1 MQAPPESTHPTPSA
15 SGRRP
20 VDFSREFTTVTSA
33 PRSGAD
39 AVVSASSPVLAAI
52 FGESAPGRQF
62 LPSLRADQLSQALV
76 IVWSPDLAEV
86 EAFCRQLRD
95 LGCTVTVHA
104 ASGAEPPA
112 ADLVS
117 QAQLLLVVAT
127 EPSLVDQVAIL
138 KGQQDPAGPALLL
151 LLSPDQLGK
160 EVTYQKLGF
169 LTLPLSASR
178 REMRAVLELAL
189 CQRESNRQMALARE
203 TLHTFEEYIRLHH
216 TATENSSPF
225 FYAYTIDSATTY
237 VSPQARAFFDLGS
250 GQEFHHWNEFLTEH
264 AVNTAGRQA
273 TDIAIRSG
281 QRQPAFPLEFVTPR
295 GRRFWAEALESPIV
309 VHGRTVAIVGSL
321 VDVTE
326 RRHVQDLLRLQTA
339 ALRISANSIVIT
351 DRDGIVE
358 WANDG
363 FSKVTGYTMAEAV
376 GKKVGV
382 LIGSGKHDKAFFR
395 AFWERVLSGHVWSG
409 EITNRRKD
417 GTLFQEESTVT
428 PILDEHGAVTHF
440 IAVKQDITER
450 KLLEAKMRQAQ
461 KMEAV
466 GQLAGGVAHDFNNI
480 LAAVLMYLGLL
491 QDDAALDVNTRLALK
506 DLEREVQ
513 RGASLTRQLLT
524 FSRQQAMEPRPLDLH
539 EIISGLL
546 KMLKRLLGEQVT
558 VCLASNTGLPLI
570 EADAGMIE
578 QVVINLCVNARDAMP
593 RGGPITLHTQ
603 VMEFVA
609 PSTRFPDTQPGR
621 YVRLTVSD
629 QGTGMDESTLQHIFE
644 PFFTTKEVGRGT
656 GLGLATVYG
665 IVRQHHGWVDVES
678 VLGQGTSFHIY
689 FPVTATANSRQSPA
703 PAAPAIPRGRG
714 EAVLVTEDEASVR
727 KVVALSLRRHGYVV
741 VEAENGP
748 TALRRWREHKGKFDL
763 LLSDMVMPEG
773 MTGREVADLMRR
785 ESPQLKVILCT
796 GYSQSATLDSTDPDN
811 RVTLLRKP
819 FDPARLL
826 TTVRQC
832 LDEP

>member
-1 MQAPPESTHPTPSA
+1 MRQTNVLLW
-15 SGRRP
+15 P
-20 VDFSREFTTVTSA
+20 VRTQGLETFT
-33 PRSGAD
+33 D
-39 AVVSASSPVLAAI
+39 CL
-52 FGESAPGRQF
+52 Q
-62 LPSLRADQLSQALV
+62 Q
-76 IVWSPDLAEV
+76 
-86 EAFCRQLRD
+86 
-95 LGCTVTVHA
+95 LGCVVTVHA
-104 ASGAEPPA
+104 APGRVPPPDA
-112 ADLVS
+112 LRA
-117 QAQLLLVVAT
+117 QAQLLLVEAAATSVA
-127 EPSLVDQVAIL
+127 DQAAL
-138 KGQQDPAGPALLL
+138 LEELRDPAGPTVVVLL
-151 LLSPDQLGK
+151 PTDQAESGDA
-160 EVTYQKLGF
+160 YRNLGF
-169 LTLPLSASR
+169 NTLSRSASR
-178 REMRAVLELAL
+178 GEVRAVLELAL
-189 CQRESNRQMALARE
+189 LWRHAGQQLTLAQEGLRAVEGNTCQIHSAAKHATPLCYAYSTEPVTTFVNDQMA
-203 TLHTFEEYIRLHH
+203 
-216 TATENSSPF
+216 
-225 FYAYTIDSATTY
+225 
-237 VSPQARAFFDLGS
+237 AFFDLS
-250 GQEFHHWNEFLTEH
+250 PSETFRHWNDFLTDH
-264 AVNTAGRQA
+264 PANAVGRQL
-273 TDIAIRSG
+273 TEVAIRTG
-281 QRQPAFPLEFVTPR
+281 QRQPVFPLEFVTPR
-295 GRRFWAEALESPIV
+295 GRRFWAEVQETPIV
-309 VHGRTVAIVGSL
+309 VQGRTVAMVGAV
-321 VDVTE
+321 VDITE
-326 RRHVQDLLRLQTA
+326 RRRTEDLLRLQEA

-351 DRDGIVE
+351 DRNGVIE

-363 FSKVTGYTMAEAV
+363 FSKVTGYTVAEAV
-376 GKKVGV
+376 GRKVGA

-395 AFWERVLSGHVWSG
+395 AFWERVLAGQVWHG
-409 EITNRRKD
+409 EIINRRKD
-417 GTLFQEESTVT
+417 GTLFEEESTVT
-428 PILDEHGAVTHF
+428 PILDEQGLVTHF
-440 IAVKQDITER
+440 IAVKQEITER

-491 QDDAALDVNTRLALK
+491 QDDAGLDVNTRLALK

-539 EIISGLL
+539 EIVSGLM

-558 VCLASNTGLPLI
+558 LSLSGTSGLPLI

-578 QVVINLCVNARDAMP
+578 QVVINLCVNARDAMA

-603 VMEFVA
+603 VMDFAA
-609 PSTRFPDTQPGR
+609 PSARFPDTQPGR

-629 QGTGMDESTLQHIFE
+629 KGCGMDESTLQHIFE

-678 VLGQGTSFHIY
+678 APGQGTSFHVH
-689 FPVTATANSRQSPA
+689 FPVATTTDPHQGKA

-714 EAVLVTEDEASVR
+714 EAVLVAEDEASVR

-748 TALRRWREHKGKFDL
+748 TAVRRWREHQGKFDL
-763 LLSDMVMPEG
+763 LLSDMIMPEG
-773 MTGREVADLMRR
+773 MTGREVADVLRR

-796 GYSQSATLDSTDPDN
+796 GYSQSAALDPIDPVH
-811 RVTLLRKP
+811 RATLLRKP